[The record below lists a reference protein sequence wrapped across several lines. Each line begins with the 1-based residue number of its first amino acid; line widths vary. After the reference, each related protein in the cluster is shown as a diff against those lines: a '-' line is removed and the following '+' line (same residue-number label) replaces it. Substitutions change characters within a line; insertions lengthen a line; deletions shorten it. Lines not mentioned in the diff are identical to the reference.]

1 MCSSCLSE
9 PSVAASLVAE
19 FLGSL
24 ARLPEQDITEIMTV
38 VYYFGVSP
46 HLRFTCQWDWDLGR
60 VRGVCE
66 KPLCTEF
73 ETQIPLKK
81 SKVLGSPPISGCG
94 TTPTR
99 PTRQLAVHVD
109 KA

>member
-73 ETQIPLKK
+73 A
-81 SKVLGSPPISGCG
+81 
-94 TTPTR
+94 PT
-99 PTRQLAVHVD
+99 VVVHNHVD
-109 KA
+109 IYEPLTRVLVQRAPGAISLVILSLTAK

>member
-9 PSVAASLVAE
+9 PSVAANSVAE

-24 ARLPEQDITEIMTV
+24 ARLLKQDITEIMTV

-46 HLRFTCQWDWDLGR
+46 HLRFTCPWDWDLGR

-73 ETQIPLKK
+73 YLPIGMLELCL
-81 SKVLGSPPISGCG
+81 LGAES
-94 TTPTR
+94 TTR
-99 PTRQLAVHVD
+99 PNLTCPHEA
-109 KA
+109 